1 MKLGWLKNILHSG
14 IVVGATLVWSSST
27 NAQVVPD
34 GTLNTTV
41 SEGNNNFTIINGTQ
55 QGNNLFHSFSQFSI
69 PTGNSALFDNAIN
82 VQNIFARVTG
92 GSVSD
97 INGII
102 RANGSANLFLLNPAG
117 ILFGP
122 NAQLN
127 IGGSFVGTTAN
138 SIVFADGSKF
148 SATDTS
154 SSPLLTISVPVG
166 LQLGSNPGSITVQ
179 GLGNNAQLS
188 ESLPVSGLNLGTSG
202 LQLQSGKTLA
212 LVGGNIAVNGG
223 LISAPGGKIALGS
236 INNASVVLNS
246 IPQGFTLT
254 YPNTASFGNIEL
266 SQRALASTHDVTGGG
281 GGAIQVQGKQV
292 SIQDGSL
299 ILVQNRSNQTAGD
312 IAINATESLNII
324 GKSPD
329 FKSSS
334 SLVNETLSSGAAGHV
349 IVTTPRLNIDRGGY
363 ILTRT
368 FSAGSAGNIV
378 VNADDMRVNGFAFG
392 DPSAFR
398 AVSLVSAVSFG
409 NGKGGNISI
418 STQNLSVSAG
428 GNIAARP
435 YGLGKGGDVNVKADT
450 IQVIGAG
457 APTGTYFS
465 LISAA
470 TFGPGDA
477 GNLKIDT
484 RKLSVQSGGRVSAS
498 SIILGNAGSLTINAS
513 ESIDV
518 SGVKDAENPSYIG
531 TAVLP
536 VALFSKISRA
546 NAGNT
551 TINAPTFNISNGAKV
566 FVENLGSGTAGTLQ
580 INANTLKLDNTAK
593 ISASTKAGEGG
604 NINLQLRDLL
614 LMRHGSLMSAEAG
627 GSGNGGNITI
637 NAPVVV
643 GLENSD
649 IIANAVKGRGGNIE
663 ITTQSIFGL
672 KYRNQLTQEND
683 ITASSQFGVS
693 GIVQVN
699 TVGVDPNSGLVEL
712 PANVT
717 DSSQQIATGCA
728 GNIGSSFVATG
739 RGGIPQNPIEEVMS
753 DRAWSDT
760 RDISAYRKIGEGI
773 THIPQLPA
781 VFTEATSWHRNAQGK
796 IELVAYQSPTQMQPS
811 LTCAA
816 LPRI

>member
-1 MKLGWLKNILHSG
+1 MQLGWLKNILNSG
-14 IVVGATLVWSSST
+14 IVVGATLLWSSAT
-27 NAQVVPD
+27 NAQVIPD
-34 GTLNTTV
+34 NTLNTKV
-41 SEGNNNFTIINGTQ
+41 SESNNNFIIINGTQ
-55 QGNNLFHSFSQFSI
+55 RGNNLFHSFSQFSI
-69 PTGNSALFDNAIN
+69 PTGNSALFDNASD

-92 GSVSD
+92 GSLSD

-122 NAQLN
+122 NAQLQ
-127 IGGSFVGTTAN
+127 IGGSFIGTTAN

-154 SSPLLTISVPVG
+154 SSPILTISVPVG

-188 ESLPVSGLNLGTSG
+188 ESLRVSGLNLGTSG

-223 LISAPGGKIALGS
+223 LLSAPGGNIALGS
-236 INNASVVLNS
+236 INNASLVLNS
-246 IPQGFTLT
+246 TPQGFTLT
-254 YPNTASFGNIEL
+254 YPNGASFGNIEL
-266 SQRALASTHDVTGGG
+266 SQRALASTHDVTRGG
-281 GGAIQVQGKQV
+281 GGAIQIQGKQV

-299 ILVQNRSNQTAGD
+299 ILVQNRSNQAAGD
-312 IAINATESLNII
+312 ITINATDSLNII
-324 GKSPD
+324 GKSAD

-334 SLVNETLSSGAAGHV
+334 SLVNETISSGAGGNV

-363 ILTRT
+363 ILTRS

-398 AVSLVSAVSFG
+398 AVSQVSAVSFG
-409 NGKGGNISI
+409 NGKGGNIAI
-418 STQNLSVSAG
+418 STRNLSVAAG
-428 GNIAARP
+428 ANIAARP
-435 YGLGKGGDVNVKADT
+435 YGVGKGGDVNVKADT

-457 APTGTYFS
+457 APTGVYFT

-477 GNLKIDT
+477 GNLTIDT
-484 RKLSVQSGGRVSAS
+484 RKLSVEGGGRVSAS

-513 ESIDV
+513 ESVDV

-536 VALFSKISRA
+536 VGVFSTISRA

-551 TINAPTFNISNGAKV
+551 TINAPIFKISNGAKV
-566 FVENLGSGTAGTLQ
+566 FVENLGSGTAGTLH
-580 INANTLKLDNTAK
+580 INANILKLDNQAK

-604 NINLQLRDLL
+604 NIDLQLRDLL

-637 NAPVVV
+637 NAPIVV

-649 IIANAVKGRGGNIE
+649 IVANAVQGRGGNIE

-672 KYRNQLTQEND
+672 KYRDQLTQEND
-683 ITASSQFGVS
+683 ITASSQFGLS

-699 TVGVDPNSGLVEL
+699 TVGVDPNSGLIEL
-712 PANVT
+712 PVNIT
-717 DSSQQIATGCA
+717 DPSQQIATGCA
-728 GNIGSSFVATG
+728 ANTASSFVATG
-739 RGGIPQNPIEEVMS
+739 RGGLPQNPMQEVMS
-753 DRAWSDT
+753 DRTWSDI
-760 RDISAYRKIGEGI
+760 RDISAYRKIGERI
-773 THIPQLPA
+773 THTPKSPTVLIA
-781 VFTEATSWHRNAQGK
+781 ATSWHRNAQGK
-796 IELVAYQSPTQMQPS
+796 IELVAHQSPTQVQPS

-816 LPRI
+816 LPHI